1 MNARHAR
8 GLTLVELLVAMI
20 LGLLVLGACLHF
32 YLGSLRGTQ
41 DTLGVARVQEAG
53 RLAMALI
60 GHDIR
65 GAGDRLCDQR
75 HAVHSLLADRQRP
88 FWMSFDEPLVGLAA
102 AAGAGLVDPVL
113 GTGTALGERLPGMP
127 ALQVWTVTPLA
138 LGVRE
143 HQASDAPVAVTGKD
157 LPDLGSP
164 LLLCDF
170 SRTVLMRVTATG
182 AAIGHAAPANC
193 VGYFAT
199 GDACPTGTPPR
210 ASLHRFG
217 ADTAFGLPQQVRW
230 FVGNDD
236 QGVASLYRQQLVD
249 GAVVG
254 GGVVASGVTGFSLR
268 YLLAGQ
274 ADYLP
279 GEKIPASQ
287 WGQVR
292 AVDVQLQLETSTGP
306 ATEARIVRRFQQTFT
321 LRNRLP

>member
-65 GAGDRLCDQR
+65 GAGDQLCDQR
-75 HAVHSLLADRQRP
+75 HAVASLLAERQRP
-88 FWMSFDEPLVGLAA
+88 FWKSFDEPLVGLAA

-143 HQASDAPVAVTGKD
+143 HPASDAPLAVTGKD

-182 AAIGHAAPANC
+182 AAIGHAAPENC
-193 VGYFAT
+193 VGYFAG
-199 GDACPTGTPPR
+199 GDACPTRTPPR

-217 ADTAFGLPQQVRW
+217 ADTALGLPQQVRW

-236 QGVASLYRQQLVD
+236 QGLASLYRQELVD

-254 GGVVASGVTGFSLR
+254 GGVVASGVTHFSLN
-268 YLLAGQ
+268 YLLDGQ
-274 ADYLP
+274 AGYMP
-279 GEKIPASQ
+279 ATSINASQ
-287 WGQVR
+287 WSQVR
-292 AVDVQLQLETSTGP
+292 AVDVQLQLETSTG
-306 ATEARIVRRFQQTFT
+306 AETEASIVRRFQQTFT
-321 LRNRLP
+321 VRNRLP